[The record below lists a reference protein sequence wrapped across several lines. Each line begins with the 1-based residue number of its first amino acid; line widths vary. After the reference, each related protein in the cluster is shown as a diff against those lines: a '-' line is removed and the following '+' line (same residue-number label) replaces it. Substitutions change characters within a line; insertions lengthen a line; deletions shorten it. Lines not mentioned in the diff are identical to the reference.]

1 MEDQEVRSGRPSA
14 LSEHE
19 VGEEDERS
27 PGVLVEPV
35 SSASPG
41 CVSAQVKTKQG

>member
-1 MEDQEVRSGRPSA
+1 MRSGRPSA

-19 VGEEDERS
+19 VGEEDEWS

-41 CVSAQVKTKQG
+41 CVSAQVD